1 MVFQMEKKIKQVKV
15 VHIDSELHERI
26 REYCD
31 IHGYKMNKWLEIQLT
46 RLLNE
51 LDKKPAN

>member
-1 MVFQMEKKIKQVKV
+1 MEKKVKKVKV
-15 VHIDSELHERI
+15 VHIESDLHERI

-31 IHGYKMNKWLEIQLT
+31 KNGYKINKWLEIQLT
-46 RLLNE
+46 RLLND

>member
-1 MVFQMEKKIKQVKV
+1 MEKKVKKVKV
-15 VHIDSELHERI
+15 VHIDSDLHERL

-31 IHGYKMNKWLEIQLT
+31 INGYKINKWLEIQLT

-51 LDKKPAN
+51 LDKMPAN

>member
-1 MVFQMEKKIKQVKV
+1 MEKKVKKVKV
-15 VHIDSELHERI
+15 VHIDSNIHDRI

-31 IHGYKMNKWLEIQLT
+31 VNGYKINKWLEIQLT
-46 RLLNE
+46 RILNG